1 MCARACQIRHLLKS
15 YQDPFNLA
23 SKFFTAD
30 ITPLILAAHK
40 DNYEIIKI
48 LLDRGEQIPE
58 PVSFEKQHDFN
69 LE

>member
-1 MCARACQIRHLLKS
+1 MFPFLLTKTNQELSVKYGSKS
-15 YQDPFNLA
+15 
-23 SKFFTAD
+23 FTSD

-58 PVSFEKQHDFN
+58 PVIFINKYIIKYFRI
-69 LE
+69 L